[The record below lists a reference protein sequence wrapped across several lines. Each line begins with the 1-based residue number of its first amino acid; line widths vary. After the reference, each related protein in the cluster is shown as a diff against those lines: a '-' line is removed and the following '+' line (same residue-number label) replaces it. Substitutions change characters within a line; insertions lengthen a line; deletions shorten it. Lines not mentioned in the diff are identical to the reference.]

1 MLRKART
8 SASDR
13 RKTRLIKRISDK
25 WKHRLKKKKRNYLMS
40 GLDDLFSVEDLGGW
54 SPSVDPV
61 LLDVLLIFGRKT
73 SSVPFRKLCRSLHE
87 GANDGNQLLAF
98 LGFCSSGVV
107 GSAQGML
114 TRTSPLSTTDV
125 GTDVGRSCCHT
136 GALQSSLSCL
146 FNFMMICC
154 VSVCRSPLKGTVQCY
169 NIYQQG
175 QQGILEKLEK

>member
-1 MLRKART
+1 MPRKAST
-8 SASDR
+8 SAPDR
-13 RKTRLIKRISDK
+13 RKTRFIIYESQTK
-25 WKHRLKKKKRNYLMS
+25 WKKKLNQINYLMS
-40 GLDDLFSVEDLGGW
+40 GLHDLFSVEHLGGW

-73 SSVPFRKLCRSLHE
+73 SSPVPLLRKLCRSLHE

-98 LGFCSSGVV
+98 LGFSSSGVV
-107 GSAQGML
+107 ASAQGML

-146 FNFMMICC
+146 FNFMMKCC
-154 VSVCRSPLKGTVQCY
+154 TCVCVCRSPFKSYRLMLL
-169 NIYQQG
+169 YQQG
-175 QQGILEKLEK
+175 QQGILEK